1 MIMEIFLFA
10 MEFNKFDLFF
20 LNIVFILLFFIKNY
34 IKIMFYIKKR
44 LEISA
49 SHHLFLSK
57 ESKCENLH
65 GHNFIIYVYCKSE
78 ELDKDGMVVD
88 FTDIKKI
95 VHGTM
100 DHKNLNEVFDFNPT
114 SENIA
119 KWIVDN
125 VPKCYKAVVKESENN
140 EAVYEK

>member
-1 MIMEIFLFA
+1 
-10 MEFNKFDLFF
+10 
-20 LNIVFILLFFIKNY
+20 
-34 IKIMFYIKKR
+34 MFYIKKR

-57 ESKCENLH
+57 QSKCENLH

-125 VPKCYKAVVKESENN
+125 VPKCYKAVVQESENN
-140 EAVYEK
+140 EAIYEK

>member
-1 MIMEIFLFA
+1 

-88 FTDIKKI
+88 FTDIKTI
-95 VHGTM
+95 VHETM

-125 VPKCYKAVVKESENN
+125 VPKCYRAVVQESENN

>member
-1 MIMEIFLFA
+1 MEIFLFA

-57 ESKCENLH
+57 QSKCENLH

-125 VPKCYKAVVKESENN
+125 VPKCYKAVVQESENN
-140 EAVYEK
+140 EAIYEK